1 LIFSKGPRLELL
13 VLRRVWVHCM
23 RMPNRMGPASPS
35 IVLILGR
42 KLLTKKLRKYLLPNV
57 VTQFGILALLGVLL
71 VVPASGQQP
80 AGQSAG
86 LGQQAPPTVAG
97 AVRNFY
103 NGIKNNILR
112 SGEKMPEEFYGLRP
126 GTQEEV
132 RTFGQHLS
140 HVATFNYL
148 WCAQAKGEKNPN
160 AGNKLEKTLTGKDE
174 ILKSLRASYDYCDGA
189 YSALTDANG
198 GDVITITQESGRQVQ
213 QTRMGLLMLNI
224 VHNEE
229 VYGSIVT
236 TLRIKNIVPPSS
248 EPRPPQPQGQEPR
261 LQ

>member
-1 LIFSKGPRLELL
+1 
-13 VLRRVWVHCM
+13 M
-23 RMPNRMGPASPS
+23 
-35 IVLILGR
+35 
-42 KLLTKKLRKYLLPNV
+42 KKSRKYLSKSATRL
-57 VTQFGILALLGVLL
+57 GIVALLGTSL
-71 VVPASGQQP
+71 VASVAAQQP
-80 AGQSAG
+80 GAPS
-86 LGQQAPPTVAG
+86 QQPPPTVSG

-103 NGIKNNILR
+103 NGIKNNIIR

-132 RTFGQHLS
+132 RTFGQHLA
-140 HVATFNYL
+140 HVANFNYL

-160 AGNKLEKTLTGKDE
+160 AGINLEKTLTTKDQFM
-174 ILKSLRASYDYCDGA
+174 KALRASYDYCDGA
-189 YSALTDANG
+189 YNNLTDANG
-198 GDVITITQESGRQVQ
+198 SEIITITQESGRQVQ

-229 VYGSIVT
+229 LYGSIVT

-248 EPRPPQPQGQEPR
+248 EPRPQQQAPQGEQR

>member
-1 LIFSKGPRLELL
+1 VWMLSSAGLASLWIGLI
-13 VLRRVWVHCM
+13 LRRK
-23 RMPNRMGPASPS
+23 P
-35 IVLILGR
+35 LTR
-42 KLLTKKLRKYLLPNV
+42 KLRNCLPN
-57 VTQFGILALLGVLL
+57 TITRFGIFLLLGTALA
-71 VVPASGQQP
+71 VPASAQQTAAP
-80 AGQSAG
+80 
-86 LGQQAPPTVAG
+86 GQQAPPTVAG

-126 GTQEEV
+126 GAQDEV

-160 AGNKLEKTLTGKDE
+160 ADNKLVKALMGKDD
-174 ILKSLRASYDYCDGA
+174 IMKALRASDDYCDGA
-189 YSALTDANG
+189 YSALTDANS
-198 GDVITITQESGRQVQ
+198 GDVITITQENGRQVQ
-213 QTRMGLLMLNI
+213 QTRMGLLILNI